1 MNLRKNIMLSL
12 AAIIVLFVSACS
24 STNGQAPTPTP
35 LPPAVSYEKTL
46 YKVERGPIAEQYELD
61 GVVTPRTQDTLFFR
75 ASGYISRAPFKGGD
89 AVKKGDILAELQI
102 EDLLNQLQ
110 QAEIDLET
118 AEMNLVNQQKNREYS
133 IERAR
138 RQANLAQLNL
148 DQVRA
153 SGGTKYSIAIAEE
166 NLALSQLALQ
176 EATDRVTTY
185 EEQAVKRTQLV
196 VDRLK
201 SQIAERQIVAPY
213 DGILFYH
220 RLVPGMAVEAFEE
233 VMTIGDPNEL
243 VIRST
248 RIYELV
254 SKLNDE
260 TEAMMY
266 LDSDEEAGYPLQ
278 FLSNFVPT
286 SASEET
292 SAGSDLS
299 AGSGSSAS
307 TQPRGEFFYFAMPDP
322 PDFSLIP
329 VGKTVKVIA
338 VTGRRDDV
346 LILPKAVI
354 REFGGLKFVIV
365 REGEK
370 QRRIEVQTGLEST
383 TGIEVIG
390 DIKEG
395 DQVVGP

>member
-1 MNLRKNIMLSL
+1 MNLRRMIPFCL
-12 AAIIVLFVSACS
+12 AALSVFILAACS
-24 STNGQAPTPTP
+24 KTNSLAPTPTP
-35 LPPAVSYEKTL
+35 LPAAVSYEKTL
-46 YKVERGPIAEQYELD
+46 YPVERGSIAEQYEMD
-61 GVVTPRTQDTLFFR
+61 GVVTPRIQDTLFFR

-89 AVKKGDILAELQI
+89 AVKKGDVLAELQI
-102 EDLLNQLQ
+102 DDLLNQLQ

-118 AEMNLVNQQKNREYS
+118 AEMNLVNQKKDRDYA
-133 IERAR
+133 IERAKH
-138 RQANLAQLNL
+138 QVNLAQLNL
-148 DQVRA
+148 DQIRA
-153 SGGTKYSIAIAEE
+153 SGATKYQLAIAEE
-166 NLALSQLALQ
+166 NLALNQLALQ
-176 EATDRVTTY
+176 EATERVTTY

-213 DGILFYH
+213 DGVLFYH

-233 VMTIGDPNEL
+233 VMTIGDPSEL
-243 VIRST
+243 VIRAN
-248 RIYELV
+248 RVYDLV
-254 SKLNDE
+254 SKLNNE
-260 TEAMMY
+260 TEATLY
-266 LDSDEEAGYPLQ
+266 LNSEDKEGYPLQ

-286 SASEET
+286 SATEET
-292 SAGSDLS
+292 SNKNQTNAD
-299 AGSGSSAS
+299 
-307 TQPRGEFFYFAMPDP
+307 FFYFAMPTP
-322 PDFSLIP
+322 PDLSLIP
-329 VGKTVKVIA
+329 VGKNVDVTV
-338 VTGRRDDV
+338 VTGRNDDA

-365 REGEK
+365 REGDK